1 MDVGELTPAEEE
13 LGFARLINSRTVGG
27 DWEEVGFPDEEDV
40 MRIAGKWSINP
51 QELDA
56 YDSEGPGFLGKEP

>member
-1 MDVGELTPAEEE
+1 
-13 LGFARLINSRTVGG
+13 
-27 DWEEVGFPDEEDV
+27 

-56 YDSEGPGFLGKEP
+56 YDSEGPGFLGQLP

>member
-1 MDVGELTPAEEE
+1 MT
-13 LGFARLINSRTVGG
+13 TVPCGAT
-27 DWEEVGFPDEEDV
+27 DV

-56 YDSEGPGFLGKEP
+56 YGSEGPGFLSQWP